1 VGDSLKTSY
10 AIFSGGH
17 LQRFG
22 VTLSSPFALSIPYK
36 LVTGI
41 QVMLGLINAVASNV
55 APYLGYHVYLCLA
68 WLKISQGSL
77 TLAQKQTS
85 DTDGCSP

>member
-1 VGDSLKTSY
+1 
-10 AIFSGGH
+10 
-17 LQRFG
+17 
-22 VTLSSPFALSIPYK
+22 
-36 LVTGI
+36 
-41 QVMLGLINAVASNV
+41 MLGLINAVASNV